1 MGNRWL
7 NKFGLVIIGTS
18 LALATGCTP
27 QEKETASQ
35 TKVREEEEKTQK
47 QAEKEAEKQ
56 RKQQEKQEKEA
67 KEKAEKEQKAQEKA
81 KKDEE
86 NKEKKFKDNIEK
98 IVKKSAG
105 RSNLQSVEINKNY
118 DLSEPNNK
126 VVLLNIEN
134 ANDKVLT
141 WNNTTS
147 ILKKLTKEKEIQKII
162 FVWKAEL
169 TDAYGNKKTDPV
181 MKMNIDRENLDKI
194 NFDNFD
200 YKNIPNVVKDYWEH
214 PAFNNK

>member
-1 MGNRWL
+1 M
-7 NKFGLVIIGTS
+7 
-18 LALATGCTP
+18 
-27 QEKETASQ
+27 
-35 TKVREEEEKTQK
+35 
-47 QAEKEAEKQ
+47 
-56 RKQQEKQEKEA
+56 
-67 KEKAEKEQKAQEKA
+67 
-81 KKDEE
+81 
-86 NKEKKFKDNIEK
+86 
-98 IVKKSAG
+98 
-105 RSNLQSVEINKNY
+105 
-118 DLSEPNNK
+118 
-126 VVLLNIEN
+126 LNIEN

-141 WNNTTS
+141 WNNTTN

-169 TDAYGNKKTDPV
+169 TDTYGNKKTDPV

>member
-7 NKFGLVIIGTS
+7 NKFGLVFIGAS
-18 LALATGCTP
+18 LALVTGCTP
-27 QEKETASQ
+27 QDKEAASQ
-35 TKVREEEEKTQK
+35 AKVQKEEEKAQK

-56 RKQQEKQEKEA
+56 RKQQEKEEKEA
-67 KEKAEKEQKAQEKA
+67 KEKAEKEQEAQEKA

-118 DLSEPNNK
+118 DLPEPNNK

-141 WNNTTS
+141 WNNTTN

-169 TDAYGNKKTDPV
+169 TDTYGNKKTDPV

>member
-1 MGNRWL
+1 MRKKWL
-7 NKFGLVIIGTS
+7 SGLGLVIIGVS

-27 QEKETASQ
+27 QDKEAASQ
-35 TKVREEEEKTQK
+35 AKVQKEEEKAQK
-47 QAEKEAEKQ
+47 QTDKEAEKQ
-56 RKQQEKQEKEA
+56 RKQQEKEEKDA
-67 KEKAEKEQKAQEKA
+67 KDKAEKEQKDQEKA

-86 NKEKKFKDNIEK
+86 NKDKKFKEGIEK
-98 IVKKSAG
+98 IVKKTIGKSDIE
-105 RSNLQSVEINKNY
+105 SVEINTNY
-118 DLSEPNNK
+118 DLPEPNNK
-126 VVLLNIEN
+126 VVLLNLKN

-141 WNNTTS
+141 WNDTTN
-147 ILKKLTKEKEIQKII
+147 ILKKLSKEKEIQKVI

-169 TDAYGNKKTDPV
+169 TDTYGNKITDPV

-214 PAFNNK
+214 PAYNNK